1 MENLVSVVVPVH
13 DPDGLQLK
21 FLDEM
26 LSSISNQT
34 LVPLEVIIASNHELL
49 RQTQVLSK
57 YLNLLPII
65 LFKNDS
71 RNAPSNLNLGIAKST
86 GKYVKILFQDDLL
99 VDENY
104 IASTVGL
111 LEQTEDAWGLIT
123 SSEDFESDSS
133 LILKKNRPRFSIK
146 MLRGKNLFGSPS
158 AVTVRK
164 ESFLPFLEQL
174 VYLYDC
180 EWYTRMVHNWGMP
193 LFERSLTT
201 QVRIHRYQSTNTV
214 KQLLASEI
222 VVAENNHNSSLK
234 NRITYKYFHRT
245 LKCKCQLRP

>member
-1 MENLVSVVVPVH
+1 MENLVSVVVPLH
-13 DPDGLQLK
+13 DPDGQQLQ

-26 LSSISNQT
+26 LRSISNQT
-34 LVPLEVIIASNHELL
+34 LVPFEVIIASNHEML
-49 RQTQVLSK
+49 RQTHVLSK
-57 YLNLLPII
+57 YLNLLPIT

-71 RNAPSNLNLGIAKST
+71 RNAPNNLNLSIAKCT

-99 VDENY
+99 VDKNY
-104 IASTVGL
+104 IASTVHL

-123 SSEDFESDSS
+123 SSEDFDSGSS
-133 LILKKNRPRFSIK
+133 LILKKNRPRFSVK
-146 MLRGKNLFGSPS
+146 MLSGKNFFGSPS
-158 AVTVRK
+158 TITIRK
-164 ESFLPFLEQL
+164 KSFLPFLEQL

-193 LFERSLTT
+193 LLERSITT

-222 VVAENNHNSSLK
+222 VVAENNHNSTLI
-234 NRITYKYFHRT
+234 NGIAYKYFLRS